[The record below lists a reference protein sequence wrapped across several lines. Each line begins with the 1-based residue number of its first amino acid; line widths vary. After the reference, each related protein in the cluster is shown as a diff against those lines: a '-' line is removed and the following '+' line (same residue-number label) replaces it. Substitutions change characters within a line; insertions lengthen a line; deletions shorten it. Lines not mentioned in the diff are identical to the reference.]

1 MYTSEELLDSIIEEM
16 YGLFKALISG
26 NYAGFCTL
34 FSDIISKLA
43 SLRTGMN
50 SDKAAKDAQIEDLK
64 CQLKRALKPEE
75 PEPGGLTVGGET
87 FTYNYDPNNNE
98 GGEG

>member
-34 FSDIISKLA
+34 FSDMISKMA
-43 SLRTGMN
+43 ALRTGLKN
-50 SDKAAKDAQIEDLK
+50 DKAAKDKQIEDLK
-64 CQLKRALKPEE
+64 AQIQRMASE
-75 PEPGGLTVGGET
+75 PEPGGTSLGGET
-87 FTYNYDPNNNE
+87 TVYNYGPTTNE
-98 GGEG
+98 GGK